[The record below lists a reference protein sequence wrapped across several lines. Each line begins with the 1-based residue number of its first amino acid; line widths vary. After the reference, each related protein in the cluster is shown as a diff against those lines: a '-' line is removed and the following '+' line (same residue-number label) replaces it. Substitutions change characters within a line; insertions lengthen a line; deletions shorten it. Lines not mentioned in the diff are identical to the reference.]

1 MGRGLLEDDIDS
13 RYQLRNA
20 SRASLI
26 VWPLYMARQTD
37 FVSDI
42 IRLWA
47 VEQLERIAGG
57 VGIRKVKA
65 FS

>member
-1 MGRGLLEDDIDS
+1 
-13 RYQLRNA
+13 
-20 SRASLI
+20 
-26 VWPLYMARQTD
+26 MARQTD

-47 VEQLERIAGG
+47 AEQLERIAGG